1 MALDEQTQE
10 ANAAALSEEEE
21 LDLSIL
27 VNLAK
32 ELIDDGGFDVV
43 QQAVD
48 QSNDPGQVVGQF
60 LMQMGAQLVEQMPED
75 VTMSPRVLLAEGG
88 WVEQISDYLQEQYDI
103 SKEVMDRAEIYVG
116 TSAQELASGQQQQQ
130 QQAAAPQQAPAAPVL
145 PAGGV

>member
-1 MALDEQTQE
+1 MALDEQAQE

-130 QQAAAPQQAPAAPVL
+130 AAAPQQAPAAPVL